1 MKKNKIKS
9 VPEEQPSLA
18 GKIKIPKNLGNEAAA
33 SAGLA
38 SPRPAAP
45 AGDPLVILKDVS
57 KNFGK
62 DEIFCNVRFK
72 LMAGERIA
80 IVGANGM
87 GKSTLLKM
95 IIGEEDLDHGSREL
109 RRDARIGYLP
119 QETHWDSLQNA
130 VFEEIHSANPKMRA
144 LILQKNDYEEKE
156 KLGKL
161 SESEIAEYF
170 NVLEEYKAADG
181 YRYEGLIERLLT
193 DFGFTKEAWTRTVG
207 TLSGGERTKL
217 ALAKV
222 ALMQPNIIVL
232 DEPTNHL
239 DIETCEWL
247 ENFLLHWNK
256 AIICVAHDRYFLDK
270 VCDKTCELTKDGLDK
285 YPCRY
290 SEYVVEKKVRREKLE
305 QDYKVQQHYLK
316 EQQEFIDRF
325 RYKATKASAVQS
337 RIKML
342 DKMDKIELPKEAGKD
357 IRIRFEA
364 GSKLCRSVLKLDNI
378 SIGPEDKPLF
388 SLDGKIEVE
397 WGNKIGIIGSNGMGK
412 STLLKS
418 ILGKM
423 PLLKGKITV
432 DDRAVIGYY
441 AQAHEELDPDKIILD
456 EVSSKTPESEE
467 KVRSVLGALLFT
479 PRDVERK
486 QIRCLSGGERAR
498 VALAELI
505 LQKVNLLLLDEPT
518 NHLDLPSKE
527 VITQVFKDYKG
538 TIILVSHDRY
548 ILNEACDSIWEVKNN
563 KLTSYIGNYEDYRY
577 HIAHKQ

>member
-1 MKKNKIKS
+1 MKKLKTKS
-9 VPEEQPSLA
+9 QPEPQTSQP
-18 GKIKIPKNLGNEAAA
+18 GKIKIPKSISNGTAT
-33 SAGLA
+33 SSGFA
-38 SPRPAAP
+38 SPKLAK

-57 KNFGK
+57 KSYGK
-62 DEIFCNVRFK
+62 DEVFCNVRLK
-72 LMAGERIA
+72 LSAGDCVA

-87 GKSTLLKM
+87 GKSTLLKI
-95 IIGEEDLDHGSREL
+95 IIGTEEADHGSREL

-119 QETHWDSLQNA
+119 QETHWDSLQNT
-130 VFEEIHSANPKMRA
+130 VFEEIHLADPKMRA
-144 LILQKNDYEEKE
+144 LILRKDGFEAKE
-156 KLGKL
+156 KDGQL
-161 SESEIAEYF
+161 SETEIQEYF
-170 NVLEEYKAADG
+170 QVLEEYKSKDG
-181 YRYEGLIERLLT
+181 YRYEGLIERLLI
-193 DFGFTKEAWTRTVG
+193 DFGFAKEAWTRTIS

-222 ALMQPNIIVL
+222 ALMNPNIIIL

-239 DIETCEWL
+239 DIETSEWL
-247 ENFLLHWNK
+247 ENFLIHWNK

-270 VCDKTCELTKDGLDK
+270 VCSKTYELTKDGLEK
-285 YPCRY
+285 YQCRY
-290 SEYVVEKKVRREKLE
+290 SEYVIEKKVRREKLE

-342 DKMDKIELPKEAGKD
+342 EKMDKIELPKDAAKD
-357 IRIRFEA
+357 IKIRFDA

-378 SIGPEDKPLF
+378 SIGPRELPLF
-388 SLDGKIEVE
+388 SLEGKLEVE

-423 PLLKGKITV
+423 PILKGKITV

-456 EVSSKTPESEE
+456 EVASKTPETEE
-467 KVRSVLGALLFT
+467 KVRSVLGALLFS

-486 QIRCLSGGERAR
+486 QISCLSGGERAR

-538 TIILVSHDRY
+538 TILLVSHDRY
-548 ILNEACDSIWEVKNN
+548 ILNQACDSIWEVKEN

-577 HIAHKQ
+577 HITHQ